1 VAVDAAEIY
10 DDVDDDVV
18 VDMAKK
24 SNMDNVV
31 DDDVDD
37 YMGID
42 KSMTWTMMLQ
52 LTSSTK
58 PIFLMGQ
65 YQ

>member
-1 VAVDAAEIY
+1 
-10 DDVDDDVV
+10 
-18 VDMAKK
+18 
-24 SNMDNVV
+24 
-31 DDDVDD
+31 
-37 YMGID
+37 
-42 KSMTWTMMLQ
+42 MTWTMMLQ

>member
-10 DDVDDDVV
+10 DDVV

-24 SNMDNVV
+24 SNMYNVV